1 LNKVNFGKKFIQRIE
16 ALTGKEIIA
25 KVSQEMEEEE
35 KQTANN
41 AR

>member
-1 LNKVNFGKKFIQRIE
+1 VNFGKKFIQRIE

-25 KVSQEMEEEE
+25 KVQLEMEEEE
-35 KQTANN
+35 KQASIN